1 MPINKGKLVP
11 VVAMLKFKSL
21 ARVLCVLPIVPIWW
35 KNLRT
40 NNAGCIANLAPSSNS
55 LRWES
60 WLSSPIS
67 AAGSV
72 ATHTGTIGIIH
83 PPPDI
88 RNIVD
93 KTARFVAKNGPEFEK
108 RIMAKFIVKDLKYAD
123 SHEWVKID
131 GNSAIGSSFGAVESV
146 KATSDINSPVSGK
159 VVEVNEELNSSPGL
173 LSPQMLDNLL
183 VLTGHS
189 WRKVFSSLFIFD
201 TPFLIQVNASPYE
214 NGWII
219 KVEMSDTGELNS
231 LMDLEQYTKFCEEE
245 DAKH

>member
-1 MPINKGKLVP
+1 MLVLLRKFLKNSQVVVGIFIRINQIS
-11 VVAMLKFKSL
+11 FK
-21 ARVLCVLPIVPIWW
+21 
-35 KNLRT
+35 

-131 GNSAIGSSFGAVESV
+131 GNSAIVGITDHAQ
-146 KATSDINSPVSGK
+146 D
-159 VVEVNEELNSSPGL
+159 
-173 LSPQMLDNLL
+173 
-183 VLTGHS
+183 H
-189 WRKVFSSLFIFD
+189 
-201 TPFLIQVNASPYE
+201 
-214 NGWII
+214 
-219 KVEMSDTGELNS
+219 
-231 LMDLEQYTKFCEEE
+231 
-245 DAKH
+245 